1 MADVRRLDRRDQAR
15 HSPGSIGPD
24 TGTGKGRR
32 NDGSA
37 HSRADQEHAAQEAL
51 RRALQGRRGAG
62 EDRRAPAA
70 PSGIHDRPGE
80 EGRAVRVRPAGRG
93 RRQDSRRRPH
103 YPARGQ
109 RPGGARDRR
118 GRSLRRQWIT
128 QLRAARVDGDGRLAR
143 HQGEFFRPVARA
155 GVGRRHESEVRA
167 METVGFV
174 GVGKI
179 GMPICENLIKSGYRV
194 LGYRRGSLA
203 EFEKIGGVA
212 ARSPAEIGAEAEI
225 VFSCLPSSQA
235 LDEVVQGAN
244 GLVKSARPG
253 QIIVELGSHPV
264 PDKERHVAPLAAQ
277 GGRFLD
283 GEVRGPRGMV
293 AARKAVIYLAGDK
306 DACTKAEPFIRGFA
320 DSCLY
325 FGPFGAASRVKLVNN
340 LLVAIHIAATA
351 EAMALGLKAGVD
363 VELMIKAIAGGSGG
377 STQFGIRAPWMAQR
391 RFLPPQ
397 GTAPALQHYFDM
409 IGEFADSVGVATPLL
424 DRAVDLYDK
433 FIQMGLGEKDVAAMV
448 DVIGALPRRKARD

>member
-1 MADVRRLDRRDQAR
+1 
-15 HSPGSIGPD
+15 
-24 TGTGKGRR
+24 
-32 NDGSA
+32 
-37 HSRADQEHAAQEAL
+37 
-51 RRALQGRRGAG
+51 
-62 EDRRAPAA
+62 
-70 PSGIHDRPGE
+70 
-80 EGRAVRVRPAGRG
+80 
-93 RRQDSRRRPH
+93 
-103 YPARGQ
+103 
-109 RPGGARDRR
+109 
-118 GRSLRRQWIT
+118 
-128 QLRAARVDGDGRLAR
+128 
-143 HQGEFFRPVARA
+143 
-155 GVGRRHESEVRA
+155 
-167 METVGFV
+167 METIGFV

-179 GMPICENLIKSGYRV
+179 GLPICENLIKSGYRV

-203 EFEKIGGVA
+203 DFEKVGGVA

-253 QIIVELGSHPV
+253 QVIVELGSHPV
-264 PDKERHVAPLAAQ
+264 PDKDRHVAPLAAK
-277 GGRFLD
+277 GASFLD
-283 GEVRGPRGMV
+283 GEVSGTPGMV

-306 DACTKAEPFIRGFA
+306 EACAKAEPYVRGFA

-391 RFLPPQ
+391 RFLPAQ

-424 DRAVDLYDK
+424 DRAVELYDK
-433 FIQMGLGEKDVAAMV
+433 FIQMGLSELDVAAMV